1 MSEEGER
8 RHCLR
13 GGHHFSVRGGGAW
26 QCPRGGG
33 GRGSVR
39 WRSSRILTF
48 TAVHAGI
55 EDVCRAGAACQ
66 GHDRGNMTGAAWQE

>member
-33 GRGSVR
+33 DAAASDG
-39 WRSSRILTF
+39 
-48 TAVHAGI
+48 
-55 EDVCRAGAACQ
+55 GAAAFSLSLPCMLGLRMYAEQ
-66 GHDRGNMTGAAWQE
+66 GLHVRGMTGAT